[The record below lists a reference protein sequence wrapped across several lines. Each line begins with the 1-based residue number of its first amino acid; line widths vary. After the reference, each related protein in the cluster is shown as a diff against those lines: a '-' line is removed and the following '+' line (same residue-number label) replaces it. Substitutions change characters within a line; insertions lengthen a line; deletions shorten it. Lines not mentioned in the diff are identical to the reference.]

1 MTLGSSQPRPVV
13 NKFSGCL
20 RAAKKEPNSGN
31 LAQVNV
37 AGRLTALRSAAGLI
51 PGFTFILFFF
61 RPALGSCVPCHVQ
74 LANRSR
80 ASSPNQPLPPAT
92 LLPTAVH
99 ASHTDPP

>member
-37 AGRLTALRSAAGLI
+37 AGQLTALRSAAGLI
-51 PGFTFILFFF
+51 PGLPFILFFF
-61 RPALGSCVPCHVQ
+61 GPALGACVPCHDE
-74 LANRSR
+74 LAKRVR
-80 ASSPNQPLPPAT
+80 ESSPKQPF
-92 LLPTAVH
+92 PTARRLTS
-99 ASHTDPP
+99 AGRAG